1 MKPYWSKVWAI
12 VWKDLVSELRTKDIL
27 ASVFVFA
34 LLIILVFS
42 FAFDPASGNTNLV
55 APGIL
60 WVAFSFAGVL
70 GLNRSFILEKDG
82 NCLEGLMLCPVDRD
96 VIYIGKSLAS
106 LIFMLLAELI
116 VLPIFSALLNLP
128 LLLPQLLLVVVL
140 VTIGFVAV
148 GTLFSAM
155 SVNTRAREILLPI
168 LFFPI
173 VSPVI
178 IAAVKGSAVVLSGG
192 SWSGLWP
199 WLQMIIAFDII
210 FAVVSTLT
218 FEHVL
223 EG

>member
-1 MKPYWSKVWAI
+1 MKQYWSKVWAI

-42 FAFDPASGNTNLV
+42 FAFDPASGNANLV

-140 VTIGFVAV
+140 ATIGFVAV

>member
-1 MKPYWSKVWAI
+1 MKSFWGKALAI

-42 FAFDPASGNTNLV
+42 FAFDPASGNVNLV

-70 GLNRSFILEKDG
+70 GLSRSFILEKEG

-96 VIYIGKSLAS
+96 VIYLGKLLGSLV
-106 LIFMLLAELI
+106 FMLVVEFV

-128 LLLPQLLLVVVL
+128 LFLPRLLLVVVL
-140 VTIGFVAV
+140 ATIGFVAV

-155 SVNTRAREILLPI
+155 SVSTRAREILLPI
-168 LFFPI
+168 LFFPV

-178 IAAVKGSAVVLSGG
+178 IAAVKASAVALSGG
-192 SWSGLWP
+192 AWSDLWP

-210 FAVVSTLT
+210 FAVVSAFT
-218 FEHVL
+218 FEYVL
-223 EG
+223 ES